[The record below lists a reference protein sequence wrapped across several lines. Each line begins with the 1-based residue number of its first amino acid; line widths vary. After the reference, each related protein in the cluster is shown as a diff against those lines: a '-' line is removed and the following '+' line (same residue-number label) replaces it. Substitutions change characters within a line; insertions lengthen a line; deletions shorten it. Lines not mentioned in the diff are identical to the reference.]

1 VTIALA
7 NHLWQSTLLAALAW
21 LLSLVLRRNSAR
33 VRHAVWLAASLKFL
47 VPFSVL
53 VALGS
58 RLAPTTAPELAIHL
72 PYTIDEMSRP
82 LASPAAHLTQSVPPS
97 LVLPFTALL
106 LAVWALGLARIARGR
121 WVEWQRLRAIV
132 RGAAPVDMPLAIG
145 VRSTSALVEP
155 GVFGIVR
162 PVLLIPAN
170 LAAQLTGPQLRA
182 VLAHELC
189 HVRRRDNLAAA
200 IHMAVEAILWFH
212 PLVWWIGA
220 RLVEEREL
228 ACDEEVVRQGNEP
241 ETYAEGILAACRL
254 YLRSP
259 MACVS
264 GVAGGVLRSRIERI
278 MNGAPVRT
286 LGAAKTVLMA
296 VCALAA
302 VLGPIALGFAAAP
315 PSGAQTQTDG
325 NFDVASIKQS
335 APNVRGMNIVPALGK
350 LVAKNMP
357 LDWLIAEAYQVYPY
371 RLLNTPAWIRSARY
385 DIQAKAS
392 NPQATQAELRGML
405 RSLLADRFH
414 LSLHRETKQ
423 LPVYALVAGKG
434 GPRLQPPEH
443 PEGPHGVDYRNGGTV
458 LIGRNAT
465 MDEFA
470 DALSFRTERSVTN
483 RTGLTE
489 RYDFRLE
496 FTPDEFVRRFGEET
510 ATPIDASGT
519 NLFTSIQE
527 QLGLKLESGKGP
539 VEMLVIDRV
548 DRPTEN

>member
-1 VTIALA
+1 VSIELA
-7 NHLWQSTLLAALAW
+7 NHLWQSTLFASLAW
-21 LLSLVLRRNSAR
+21 LLALALRRNSAR
-33 VRHAVWLAASLKFL
+33 ARHWVWLAASIKFL
-47 VPFSVL
+47 VPFSL
-53 VALGS
+53 LFALGS
-58 RLAPTTAPELAIHL
+58 SHAPATARELAIHL
-72 PYTIDEMSRP
+72 PYSIDQISRP
-82 LASPAAHLTQSVPPS
+82 LASPAAHLTRSAPPS
-97 LVLPFTALL
+97 LVLPLTAVL
-106 LAVWALGLARIARGR
+106 LAVWVLGLMSIARER
-121 WVEWQRLRAIV
+121 WAQWQRLRAIV
-132 RGAAPVDMPLAIG
+132 RVAAPVDMPLAIA
-145 VRSTSALVEP
+145 VRSTSALIEP
-155 GVFGIVR
+155 GVFGILR
-162 PVLLIPAN
+162 PVLLVPADV
-170 LAAQLTGPQLRA
+170 ATHLTPPQLRA

-189 HVRRRDNLAAA
+189 HVRRHDNLAAA
-200 IHMAVEAILWFH
+200 IHMTVEAIFWFH

-220 RLVEEREL
+220 RLVEERER

-264 GVAGGVLRSRIERI
+264 GVAGGDLRGRIERI
-278 MNGAPVRT
+278 VNGDRART
-286 LGAAKTVLMA
+286 LGPPKILLVA

-302 VLGPIALGFAAAP
+302 VLGPVALGFAAAP
-315 PSGAQTQTDG
+315 PSGAQTESG
-325 NFDVASIKQS
+325 AGFEVASIKQS
-335 APNVRGMNIVPALGK
+335 APNIRGMNIVPAGGK
-350 LVAKNMP
+350 LVAKNVP

-371 RLLNTPAWIRSARY
+371 RLLNTPAWVRSARY

-392 NPQATQAELRGML
+392 NPQANKAELHGML